1 MRFEYLGKKDHGSEP
16 VCSGFEG
23 FKGLPA
29 SWQLRC
35 ALPKERSASLR
46 VFPIELHKPTAA
58 ITPLIFQNKKAVLFR
73 VQLFMFRLFTYRI
86 NADLSLISTETF
98 ESNSAFCDCK
108 ERIVLA
114 NLNVQARMEM
124 GASLANDDVARFSD
138 LTCVHF
144 GSQALRIGVAAVLC
158 AGNTFFMSE

>member
-1 MRFEYLGKKDHGSEP
+1 M
-16 VCSGFEG
+16 CSGFEG

-29 SWQLRC
+29 FWQLRC
-35 ALPKERSASLR
+35 AHQKERSASLPR
-46 VFPIELHKPTAA
+46 LSYCASQTHSTCYAPFFE
-58 ITPLIFQNKKAVLFR
+58 NKKAVLFR

-86 NADLSLISTETF
+86 NTDLSLISAETF

-114 NLNVQARMEM
+114 NLNVQTRMEM

>member
-1 MRFEYLGKKDHGSEP
+1 MDQRPCAADSKASKVCLPFGSFAALIKKSAL
-16 VCSGFEG
+16 
-23 FKGLPA
+23 LPY
-29 SWQLRC
+29 
-35 ALPKERSASLR
+35 P
-46 VFPIELHKPTAA
+46 VFPIELHKPIATVL
-58 ITPLIFQNKKAVLFR
+58 PLIFQNKKAILFR
-73 VQLFMFRLFTYRI
+73 VQLFMFRLITYRI
-86 NADLSLISTETF
+86 NTDLSLISAETF

-114 NLNVQARMEM
+114 NLNVQTRMEM

>member
-1 MRFEYLGKKDHGSEP
+1 MDQRSCAADSKVSKVCRPFGELRPPFEKS
-16 VCSGFEG
+16 
-23 FKGLPA
+23 
-29 SWQLRC
+29 
-35 ALPKERSASLR
+35 ALLSCC
-46 VFPIELHKPTAA
+46 VFPMELHQP
-58 ITPLIFQNKKAVLFR
+58 ITHGMPSIFEIKKAILFR

-86 NADLSLISTETF
+86 NADLSLISAETF

>member
-1 MRFEYLGKKDHGSEP
+1 MAADSK
-16 VCSGFEG
+16 
-23 FKGLPA
+23 A
-29 SWQLRC
+29 SNVYKSFCELRC
-35 ALPKERSASLR
+35 AQQKERLLPYR
-46 VFPIELHKPTAA
+46 IFPIDLHKPMT
-58 ITPLIFQNKKAVLFR
+58 TVSPLIFQNKKAVLFR

-86 NADLSLISTETF
+86 NTDLSLISAETF

-114 NLNVQARMEM
+114 NLNVQPRMEM

>member
-1 MRFEYLGKKDHGSEP
+1 MDQRPCAADSK
-16 VCSGFEG
+16 
-23 FKGLPA
+23 A
-29 SWQLRC
+29 SKVRWAFGQLRC
-35 ALPKERSASLR
+35 AHQKERLLPCR
-46 VFPIELHKPTAA
+46 VLPIELHKLIVTVS
-58 ITPLIFQNKKAVLFR
+58 PLIFQNKKAVLFR

-86 NADLSLISTETF
+86 NADLSLISAETF

-114 NLNVQARMEM
+114 NLNVQTRMEM
-124 GASLANDDVARFSD
+124 SASLANDDVARFSD

>member
-1 MRFEYLGKKDHGSEP
+1 MERRTVDQRPCAADSK
-16 VCSGFEG
+16 
-23 FKGLPA
+23 A
-29 SWQLRC
+29 SKVRWAFWQLRC
-35 ALPKERSASLR
+35 AHQKERLLPCR
-46 VFPIELHKPTAA
+46 VLPIELHKPIATVS
-58 ITPLIFQNKKAVLFR
+58 PLIFQTKKAVLFR

-86 NADLSLISTETF
+86 NTDLSLISAETF

-114 NLNVQARMEM
+114 NLNVQTRMEM

-158 AGNTFFMSE
+158 AGNTFL